1 MQKLA
6 ANSQGEIAVVNSTFT
21 PGQRSRIWIIRGYAQ
36 ED

>member
-6 ANSQGEIAVVNSTFT
+6 ANRRGAIAVVNSTFT
-21 PGQRSRIWIIRGYAQ
+21 PGQDSRIWLIRGHAQ

>member
-6 ANSQGEIAVVNSTFT
+6 ANRRGEIAVVNSTFH
-21 PGQRSRIWIIRGYAQ
+21 PGQGSRIWLIRGQAQ